1 MGYEERMLLVRLE
14 QKVDLLLE
22 EIRPEVFEEEQ
33 PTTKKKTL
41 AQLKAEVEATDEEEM
56 DDEEE
61 VEEEPKPK
69 KRKLFGRK

>member
-1 MGYEERMLLVRLE
+1 MGYEERMLLARLE

-22 EIRPEVFEEEQ
+22 KVAPEVFEEAK
-33 PTTKKKTL
+33 PNKKTL
-41 AQLKAEVEATDEEEM
+41 AQLKEEAEATDEEEM

-69 KRKLFGRK
+69 PKKKKLFGRR